1 MRVTIFGAGAIG
13 GLLAARFAAA
23 GADVRLV
30 ARGAQLAAL
39 RSRGLT
45 LVTSAGR
52 FRHDLPATDDTA
64 ALGPQDCVILATKA
78 HSIPLA
84 VPAIQPLLGPDTVV
98 VPAINGIPWW
108 YNHAA
113 DGTPGRP
120 LESVDP
126 GGAAWHGIGPARVVG
141 CVVHAAAS
149 VPEPGVVQHAFGDR
163 FFLGEPDG
171 TDTPRLAALVA
182 LFRAAGLDAVAT
194 PRIREEVWL
203 KVWGNLSFNPLSVLT
218 GATMAAMH
226 DDPAMHGVLVRMMEE
241 GARVAEAH
249 GIHLPMSLADRL
261 ALARKLG
268 HFKTST
274 LQDFEAG
281 RKLELDAILGVVLEL
296 ARLRSVPT
304 PLLDAIDAIVRQR
317 AAVAGCL

>member
-1 MRVTIFGAGAIG
+1 MRVTVFGVGAIG
-13 GLLAARFAAA
+13 GLLAARLASA
-23 GADVRLV
+23 GAAISLV
-30 ARGAQLAAL
+30 ARGPQLEAL

-45 LVTSAGR
+45 LVTDESR
-52 FRHDLPATDDTA
+52 TRYDLPATGDPA
-64 ALGPQDCVILATKA
+64 SLGPQDCVILATKA
-78 HSIPLA
+78 HAIPPA
-84 VPAIQPLLGPDTVV
+84 VPAIRQLLGPETVV

-108 YNHAA
+108 YNHAV
-113 DGTPGRP
+113 DGKPGRP

-126 GGAAWHGIGPARVVG
+126 GGAAWHGIGPSRVVG

-149 VPEPGVVQHAFGDR
+149 VPEPGVVRHAIGDR
-163 FFLGEPDG
+163 FILGEPDG
-171 TDTPRLAALVA
+171 TASPRLAALA
-182 LFRAAGLDAVAT
+182 DLFRAARLDTVTT

-226 DDPAMHGVLVRMMEE
+226 DDPGMHRVLVAMMEE
-241 GARVAEAH
+241 AARVAEAH
-249 GIHLPMSLADRL
+249 GIRLPMSLDDRL
-261 ALARKLG
+261 AMARKLG

-281 RKLELDAILGVVLEL
+281 RKLELDAILGVVIEL

-304 PLLDAIDAIVRQR
+304 PLLEAIDAIVRQR